1 MLLKVRRCTF
11 RREEGRATMFLL
23 SFPFVVASSVS
34 CFILKNSSKALT
46 SIGRSMYLTIDVS
59 KSAKTSRH
67 LLFRLL

>member
-11 RREEGRATMFLL
+11 WRAEEEPPCFCYHFHLWWPAVFLAL
-23 SFPFVVASSVS
+23 FSS
-34 CFILKNSSKALT
+34 SSKALT